1 MNQDYNKVI
10 NRHIDLDDNDI
21 ETLRQKVSQITVP
34 ETVADDM
41 REIIE
46 GPLNRC
52 GIYHRIFYRV
62 KSEDSIVTKLT
73 NVSKNYN
80 AYHKMQDLIGL
91 RIVLYYVDD
100 IKICKDLIE
109 REFPEC
115 EWAVSSQTTS
125 EFKSMKTNGVMSLPK
140 YIADRI
146 SPQTWELP
154 IDKTFEVQIRTMAFE
169 GWHEIEHDMR
179 YKYTK
184 MWEHDESR
192 HYARKLNSVLATLE
206 LCDDSI
212 ISMLEEMGHTYYKE
226 KDWNSMIRCHY
237 HLRITPDDLHPQL
250 QEILDGNIS
259 IGKFIYKLERA
270 DFIMTL
276 MDCYKDIELSSN
288 SIIAIINEH
297 FLHNKEISEAV
308 SKLGLLKEKSYE
320 QPNREKA
327 LPTLTRFNVFR
338 SLTYLKESDI
348 DSELIFMA
356 ASEIIHKWIIEKY
369 ENIFPGIPQAP
380 DTFVLDTVGYKVSES
395 IDWDEQLMSI
405 EVTQPDSKE
414 ACKMWSTKAKIYPSG
429 SRLALW
435 VQNDFYE
442 IKSNHGLIN
451 SSSFS
456 RPSFYG
462 RIAGKIGLVDGEEL
476 RGQVIKK
483 TEKHFDSLMKL
494 INNNQ
499 RRFPIVLISAANTE
513 WLKEFKEELFSKK
526 VSYYAHVFM
535 ADEPLAELVSRQY
548 SENYETMKDS
558 IRVFWPHDTIR
569 NSRYQAYPLE
579 YIEHCS
585 FEMHSLKDNADTRYR
600 NISGAGAFR
609 FQLVAAIR
617 EENVSE

>member
-1 MNQDYNKVI
+1 MRY
-10 NRHIDLDDNDI
+10 L
-21 ETLRQKVSQITVP
+21 SQ
-34 ETVADDM
+34 
-41 REIIE
+41 
-46 GPLNRC
+46 N
-52 GIYHRIFYRV
+52 FYRV

-308 SKLGLLKEKSYE
+308 SRLGLLKEKSYE

-513 WLKEFKEELFSKK
+513 WLKEFKEELFQ
-526 VSYYAHVFM
+526 
-535 ADEPLAELVSRQY
+535 R
-548 SENYETMKDS
+548 
-558 IRVFWPHDTIR
+558 R
-569 NSRYQAYPLE
+569 
-579 YIEHCS
+579 
-585 FEMHSLKDNADTRYR
+585 
-600 NISGAGAFR
+600 
-609 FQLVAAIR
+609 
-617 EENVSE
+617 

>member
-569 NSRYQAYPLE
+569 NSRYQTYPLE